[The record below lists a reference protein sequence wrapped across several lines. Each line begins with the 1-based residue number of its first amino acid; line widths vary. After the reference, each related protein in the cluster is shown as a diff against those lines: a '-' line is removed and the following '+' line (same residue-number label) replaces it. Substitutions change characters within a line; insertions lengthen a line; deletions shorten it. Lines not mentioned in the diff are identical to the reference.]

1 MCSPFVF
8 LTFAFVNIK
17 GVVQC
22 TNLSK
27 NLGHVHPEIFGPK
40 SFVQGKNMA
49 NPARPI
55 EDEVEEGDPELVSLD
70 GLAKI
75 WNDTEVLRDLLLG
88 KGTLLLWPDDKLTG
102 AVNFNTI
109 AYNGKLIELVL
120 QLWCPQVSEAKTLI
134 IDQVRAEVGRVKT
147 NKLHFCKC
155 FPKRCYGFVIL
166 IGFVLAPKGGKGPY
180 KASLAK

>member
-1 MCSPFVF
+1 
-8 LTFAFVNIK
+8 
-17 GVVQC
+17 
-22 TNLSK
+22 
-27 NLGHVHPEIFGPK
+27 
-40 SFVQGKNMA
+40 MA

-102 AVNFNTI
+102 VVNFNTI

-180 KASLAK
+180 KASLAKWHSQSQLRLYIHQEHGNLLGSSSQWFPTASAKTFY